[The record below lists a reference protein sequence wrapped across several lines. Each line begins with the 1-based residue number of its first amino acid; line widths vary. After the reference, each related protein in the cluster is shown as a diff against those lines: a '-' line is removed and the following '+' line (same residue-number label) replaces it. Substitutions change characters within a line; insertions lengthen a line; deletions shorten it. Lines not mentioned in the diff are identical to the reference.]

1 MPSQSCV
8 VLCCVV
14 VVVNESNP
22 TYTVHTHT
30 LILRHCQLQCQTI
43 HESSMLL
50 VLMMMKDDGHHYLL
64 LSSALL
70 HSTPLHC
77 YIIIVST
84 CMARLCVLAAVLVVV
99 ATVGC
104 LLSTPALGANS
115 SEFVKPMA
123 NASRQCKGN
132 AIPHQSINA
141 LVQSMS
147 LSLSLSLSLC

>member
-1 MPSQSCV
+1 
-8 VLCCVV
+8 
-14 VVVNESNP
+14 
-22 TYTVHTHT
+22 
-30 LILRHCQLQCQTI
+30 
-43 HESSMLL
+43 
-50 VLMMMKDDGHHYLL
+50 
-64 LSSALL
+64 
-70 HSTPLHC
+70 
-77 YIIIVST
+77 
-84 CMARLCVLAAVLVVV
+84 MARLCVLAAVLVVV

-147 LSLSLSLSLC
+147 LSLSLSLSVDRGGGCIGWLVGCEGTVALMASLLASNTTEQQIIQTLHALCRVPPPFFYQLVRAVLMHTCPSN